1 MKAKYYIHRID
12 IAGPDSVTIE
22 YCHQMEW
29 DYFEETGWENFD
41 MKVKTIAIDDL
52 ALFMRENQLNVFDDE
67 DGYPYEV
74 NAEDYF
80 RTTLWDEK
88 CNILSKYLNDGK

>member
-12 IAGPDSVTIE
+12 IAGADSVTVE
-22 YCHQMEW
+22 YCCQTEW

-52 ALFMRENQLNVFDDE
+52 ALFMRETQLNVFDNE

-80 RTTLWDEK
+80 RTTTWDEK
-88 CNILSKYLNDGK
+88 CSILDKYLNDEK